1 MLKRSLEPSLHAHCL
16 KERAERIFKNAVLNL
31 ELVNAVT
38 LESGVLFTTNF
49 LDKGANFRSIL
60 NLCRQVR
67 SLHIAHDRAEIAQVF
82 KSKRIGQITRL
93 RISNDD
99 YITPNLHQK
108 HTYKSPLD
116 LQSLASSCINLENLQ
131 IEYSGIEEQDAAP
144 LTRLEKL
151 HTLELLYCDRLSN
164 EMCATLSK
172 IPALTS
178 LHLGGWGWYNTMHF
192 HFPNCDELF
201 NLAQHCKK
209 LTALLFTNC
218 RPIDPE
224 DYKKLMAIKPPK
236 LNIVGMS
243 EPKTASGV

>member
-1 MLKRSLEPSLHAHCL
+1 MQIAPFLYAFSFLNVEEIARTIPTCTLF

-116 LQSLASSCINLENLQ
+116 LQSLASSCINLENL
-131 IEYSGIEEQDAAP
+131 
-144 LTRLEKL
+144 
-151 HTLELLYCDRLSN
+151 
-164 EMCATLSK
+164 
-172 IPALTS
+172 
-178 LHLGGWGWYNTMHF
+178 
-192 HFPNCDELF
+192 
-201 NLAQHCKK
+201 
-209 LTALLFTNC
+209 
-218 RPIDPE
+218 
-224 DYKKLMAIKPPK
+224 
-236 LNIVGMS
+236 
-243 EPKTASGV
+243 